1 MAKCCD
7 MHSGKLRTRIE
18 FQRKTRLPDG
28 AGGFSETWSKI
39 SGAPE
44 YAYARAV
51 SGSERYASDR
61 VEARTKVRVTVRY
74 FDGLRDDDR
83 VVINGDAHNITF
95 INNVDFRGRW
105 LEIDLAGG
113 AAT

>member
-7 MHSGKLRTRIE
+7 MNSGKLRTLVE
-18 FQRKTRLPDG
+18 FQRKTRAPDG
-28 AGGFSETWSKI
+28 AGGFTETWAAI
-39 SGAPE
+39 QGAPV

-61 VEARTKVRVTVRY
+61 VEARVKIRATVRY
-74 FDGLRDDDR
+74 FAGLRDDDR
-83 VVINGDAHNITF
+83 VIIDGKAYNITF
-95 INNVDFRGRW
+95 VNNLEFGNKW
-105 LEIDLAGG
+105 LEIDLSGG